1 MTDDSNRQRLK
12 DFEGRL
18 ADGWRWVRLGDH
30 VTKVG
35 SGITPLGGEAVYVRS
50 GTPLI
55 RSQNIHPN
63 RFVFDGLVYITAAQD
78 AEMEGSRVCPGDVLL
93 NITGASI
100 GRVCVVPSDI
110 CPANVNQHVSI
121 VRCTPDL
128 YPPFLS
134 YYISTPGFQRFIM
147 DTQAGATRQALTKTL
162 IEDFQI
168 PLPPLPEQERIAAI
182 LNQRMAAVERARA
195 AAEARSQA
203 AKGLPAAYLRGLF
216 NSAAA
221 GSWPR
226 RKLGEVC
233 QLLPSKSIATD
244 SNTEVQAITTACLTE
259 TGFAA
264 AGVKSARM
272 WAGDASESAVSPGEV
287 LVARSNTPDLVGRAA
302 MYSGEPSGVIAT
314 DLTIRIWPS
323 RDVTSQ
329 FLALYLSFLYLT
341 GYWKARA
348 GGASG
353 SMKKIT
359 REQIQG
365 EEIPVPPFG
374 EQERVA
380 RLLNGQLADSEQIRK
395 TIEEECGAIN
405 ALPAA
410 LLRRAF
416 SGVCDMNVG
425 EI

>member
-1 MTDDSNRQRLK
+1 MTAVAPDGKSAADSRKRLP
-12 DFEGRL
+12 
-18 ADGWRWVRLGDH
+18 DGWRWVRLAEKCRLINGDAYRESDWATSGSPIIRIQNLNDA
-30 VTKVG
+30 TKPFNYWAG
-35 SGITPLGGEAVYVRS
+35 PLRG
-50 GTPLI
+50 
-55 RSQNIHPN
+55 
-63 RFVFDGLVYITAAQD
+63 
-78 AEMEGSRVCPGDVLL
+78 RVNVNPGDVLL
-93 NITGASI
+93 AWSGTPGTSFGAHIWKRGS
-100 GRVCVVPSDI
+100 GVL
-110 CPANVNQHVSI
+110 NQHIFRIDFSGGDVLPEWAVI
-121 VRCTPDL
+121 AINYQLDVLIRKAHGGVGL
-128 YPPFLS
+128 
-134 YYISTPGFQRFIM
+134 RHV
-147 DTQAGATRQALTKTL
+147 TKGEVESL
-162 IEDFQI
+162 EI
-168 PLPPLPEQERIAAI
+168 PLPSVPEQQRIAAI
-182 LNQRMAAVERARA
+182 LNEQMAAVERARA
-195 AAEARSQA
+195 AAEARLEA
-203 AKGLPAAYLRGLF
+203 AKGLPAACLRGLF
-216 NSAAA
+216 NSAAT

-244 SNTEVQAITTACLTE
+244 GNTEVQAITTACLTE
-259 TGFAA
+259 TGFAP

-302 MYSGEPSGVIAT
+302 MYSGEPSGVVAT

-374 EQERVA
+374 EQEGVA
-380 RLLNGQLADSEQIRK
+380 HLLNGQLADSEHIRK

-416 SGVCDMNVG
+416 TG

>member
-1 MTDDSNRQRLK
+1 MRGGLKPNGFIRLP
-12 DFEGRL
+12 
-18 ADGWRWVRLGDH
+18 DGWRWARLGD
-30 VTKVG
+30 VCE
-35 SGITPLGGEAVYVRS
+35 ITMGQSPAGESYNTNSTGVPLLNGPTEFGPV
-50 GTPLI
+50 
-55 RSQNIHPN
+55 HPIPVQWTTAPT
-63 RFVFDGLVYITAAQD
+63 RF
-78 AEMEGSRVCPGDVLL
+78 AEPGDILFCVRGAT
-93 NITGASI
+93 TGRMSLADRRYCI
-100 GRVCVVPSDI
+100 GRGLAAIRGKDGRVITDFLRFLLTIVTRSLLRETAGSTFPNLPGDKLKRFAVGIPS
-110 CPANVNQHVSI
+110 
-121 VRCTPDL
+121 L
-128 YPPFLS
+128 
-134 YYISTPGFQRFIM
+134 
-147 DTQAGATRQALTKTL
+147 
-162 IEDFQI
+162 E
-168 PLPPLPEQERIAAI
+168 EQQPIAAI
-182 LNQRMAAVERARA
+182 LNEQMAAVERARA
-195 AAEARSQA
+195 AAESRLEA
-203 AKGLPAAYLRGLF
+203 AKGLPAACLRNLF
-216 NSAAA
+216 NSPAA
-221 GSWPR
+221 GSWLR

-244 SNTEVQAITTACLTE
+244 GNTEVQAITTACLTE
-259 TGFAA
+259 TGFAP

-272 WAGDASESAVSPGEV
+272 WAGDASESDVSPGEV

-302 MYSGEPSGVIAT
+302 MYSGEPSGVVAT

-341 GYWKARA
+341 GYWKTRA

-380 RLLNGQLADSEQIRK
+380 HLLNGQLADSEHIRK
-395 TIEEECGAIN
+395 TIEEECGAII

-416 SGVCDMNVG
+416 SG
-425 EI
+425 EL

>member
-1 MTDDSNRQRLK
+1 MTAGAPDVRSAPDSRKRLPS
-12 DFEGRL
+12 
-18 ADGWRWVRLGDH
+18 GWRWVRLGDH

-35 SGITPLGGEAVYVRS
+35 SGITPLGGEAVYVQS
-50 GTPLI
+50 GIPLI
-55 RSQNIHPN
+55 RSQNVHPN
-63 RFVFDGLVYITAAQD
+63 RFVLDGLAYITAAQD

-100 GRVCVVPSDI
+100 GRVCVVPSNI

-134 YYISTPGFQRFIM
+134 YYISTPHFRKFIM

-168 PLPPLPEQERIAAI
+168 PLLPLPEQQRIAAI
-182 LNQRMAAVERARA
+182 LNEQMAAVERARP
-195 AAEARSQA
+195 AAEARLKA
-203 AKGLPAAYLRGLF
+203 AKALPAAHLRSIF
-216 NSAAA
+216 NGPAA
-221 GSWPR
+221 GTWPR

-244 SNTEVQAITTACLTE
+244 GDTEVQATTTACLTE
-259 TGFAA
+259 TGFTA

-272 WAGDASESAVSPGEV
+272 REGDASEAAVSPGEV

-302 MYSGEPSGVIAT
+302 MYSGEPSGVVAT

-323 RDVTSQ
+323 SEVTSE

-359 REQIQG
+359 REQI
-365 EEIPVPPFG
+365 EEEKVPVPPFG
-374 EQERVA
+374 EQECVA
-380 RLLNGQLADSEQIRK
+380 RLLNGKLADIEHIRK
-395 TIEEECGAIN
+395 TIEEECGAID

-416 SGVCDMNVG
+416 SG